1 LEGFALI
8 EKVELAALKQARE
21 ALKTY
26 FGYETFRRGQEEV
39 IAEILAGRDVLGVMP
54 TGAGKSICYQLPA
67 AILGGVTLVISP
79 LISLMKDQVDALNQ
93 MGVAAALIN
102 STLTAGE
109 LNERFREI
117 ENGRYRIVYVAP
129 ERLESGRFA
138 ELVERLHVPLVAVDE
153 AHCVSQWGHDFR
165 PSYMA
170 IRSWLE
176 RIQPRP
182 VLAAFTATATEKVK
196 QDIVAQLRL
205 RRPFMLT
212 TGYARENLR
221 FSVVQGVDKGRFLLH
236 FLKGQEGNSGI
247 VYAATRK
254 EVEACQRFLQRSG
267 YKAGRYHA
275 GLSDEERARSQELFL
290 YDDIQIMVA
299 TNAFGMGIDKSNVRF
314 VVHYSMPRNIE
325 SYYQEA
331 GRAGRDG
338 EPSECVLLYAAQDVM
353 TQKFLI
359 GQSEADEARKAQEYG
374 NLQEMIRYCHTT
386 DCLQHYIVRYFG
398 DADERECGQCGNCTD
413 ERETTD
419 ITVDAQKIFS
429 CIVRM
434 KQRFGLSLT
443 AKVLRGAGDSKIKQF
458 GFDKLP
464 TYGVMR
470 GVKEKDIMMMM
481 NVLVADGF
489 LRISDS
495 QFPTVSLTERAKAVL
510 QGEERVLQRVVLL
523 REKAAGEGDGSWNA
537 VLFDQLRGL
546 RKQFSEREKVP
557 PFTIFHDAT
566 LRDMSRMFP
575 RSERELLRIKGV
587 GQSKLEKYGEDF
599 LRCIAEFAE
608 ANPEA
613 MAEMEAGVTGREFGV
628 GNEWESGLAGEVRL
642 SVGRSSSERA
652 SYLLTLDMFRDGME
666 VGEIASARRMSKVT
680 IEDHLVRCADEG
692 EDLDWTRVIPD
703 GQESLVLDAIAA
715 AGAEKLRSIKDA
727 LPEEIG
733 YFTIKAVL
741 AKHGLK
747 R

>member
-1 LEGFALI
+1 ME
-8 EKVELAALKQARE
+8 QAQE

-39 IAEILAGRDVLGVMP
+39 ITEILAGRDVLGVMP

-67 AILGGVTLVISP
+67 TILGGVTLVISP

-117 ENGRYRIVYVAP
+117 ESGRYRIVYVAP

-138 ELVERLHVPLVAVDE
+138 ELIERIKIPLVAVDE

-170 IRSWLE
+170 IRGWLE
-176 RIQPRP
+176 RIKPRP

-196 QDIVAQLRL
+196 QDIVAQLEL
-205 RRPFMLT
+205 RRPFVKT

-221 FSVVQGVDKGRFLLH
+221 FSVVQGVEKERFLLH
-236 FLKGQEGNSGI
+236 FLQGQESNSGI

-275 GLSDEERARSQELFL
+275 GLSDEERARNQELFL

-314 VVHYSMPRNIE
+314 VVHYNLPRNIE
-325 SYYQEA
+325 AYYQEA

-359 GQSEADEARKAQEYG
+359 GQSEADEARKSQEYG

-386 DCLQHYIVRYFG
+386 DCLQRYIVRYFG
-398 DADERECGQCGNCTD
+398 DVDERECGQCGNCTD

-419 ITVDAQKIFS
+419 ITVEAQKIFS
-429 CIVRM
+429 CIARM

-443 AKVLRGAGDSKIKQF
+443 AKVLRGAGDRKIKQF
-458 GFDKLP
+458 GFDRLP

-470 GVKEKDIMMMM
+470 GMKEKDILTSM

-495 QFPTVSLTERAKAVL
+495 QYPTVSLTERAKAVL
-510 QGEERVLQRVVLL
+510 QGEERVLQRVVHL
-523 REKAAGEGDGSWNA
+523 RAKASGDGEEAWNEA
-537 VLFDQLRGL
+537 LFEQLRAL
-546 RKQFSEREKVP
+546 RKQFAEREKVP
-557 PFTIFHDAT
+557 PFTIFHDAS
-566 LRDMSRMFP
+566 LRDMSRLMP
-575 RSERELLRIKGV
+575 RTERELLRVKGV

-599 LRCIAEFAE
+599 LHCIVEFVE
-608 ANPEA
+608 ANPGTAAREGLA
-613 MAEMEAGVTGREFGV
+613 MEEGADIGIERGAEFG
-628 GNEWESGLAGEVRL
+628 SGRKKAPSRTSTRSGETP
-642 SVGRSSSERA
+642 SHQQ
-652 SYLLTLDMFRDGME
+652 TLEMFRSGMD
-666 VGEIASARRMSKVT
+666 VAQIATARQMGKVT
-680 IEDHLVRCADEG
+680 IEDHLMRCVDEG
-692 EDLDWTRVIPD
+692 EQLDWMRVIPD
-703 GQESLVLDAIAA
+703 GQEELILDAIAQV
-715 AGAEKLRSIKDA
+715 GADKLKPIKEA
-727 LPEEIG
+727 LPEGIG
-733 YFTIKAVL
+733 YFTIKAVI
-741 AKHGLK
+741 AKHGL
-747 R
+747 RL